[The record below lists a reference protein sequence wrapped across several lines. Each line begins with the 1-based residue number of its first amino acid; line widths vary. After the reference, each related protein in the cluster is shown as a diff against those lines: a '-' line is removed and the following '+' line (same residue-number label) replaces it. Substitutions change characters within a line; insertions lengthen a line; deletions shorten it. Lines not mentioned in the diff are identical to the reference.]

1 MLSVLFGILS
11 AVCLIYF
18 GIISFYS
25 GVKTSAAWIWLVLS
39 VVFFL
44 LFRGNIYY
52 HQHKKQVPLWIPVSV
67 VTLCTAG
74 TAVLIILQFFIFGGM
89 FRTAPDHLD
98 YLIVLGARVRED
110 DISASLKHRLDK
122 AIRFAQEHP
131 ETKLVLSGG
140 QGYGEPTSEA
150 QAMAEYL
157 QYNGIAPEQMLL
169 ENTSTNTKENML
181 CSKEVIDTQR
191 QREKENR
198 RREQK
203 QEGQRR
209 LELSGFLLKL
219 EENEQ
224 KKHADGEREP
234 TMIEKDYD
242 PRLHQRKKLT
252 EKSREILAR
261 GEKNRQKNYGPGQD
275 IAGSAVG
282 TGQNLEALMQVYPGM
297 TELLPDK
304 PLQIGVLTSNFHLY
318 RAMKIGE
325 KCGFEHLYGVA
336 SSSDPVLFIHLCV
349 REAVAILKDKFM
361 GNM

>member
-1 MLSVLFGILS
+1 MLSVIFGILS
-11 AVCLIYF
+11 ALCLVYV

-25 GVKTSAAWIWLVLS
+25 GIKTSAAWIWMVLS

-44 LFRGNIYY
+44 LFRGTMYY
-52 HQHKKQVPLWIPVSV
+52 HQHKKQVPLWIPVSI

-74 TAVLIILQFFIFGGM
+74 TVVFVILQFLIFGGM

-110 DISASLKHRLDK
+110 DISSSLKHRLDK

-140 QGYGEPTSEA
+140 QGEGEPTSEA

-157 QYNGIAPEQMLL
+157 QYNGVAPEQMLL
-169 ENTSTNTKENML
+169 EMSSTNTKENMIY
-181 CSKEVIDTQR
+181 SKEVIDTQR
-191 QREKENR
+191 RREKESQQRERRQEGR
-198 RREQK
+198 RRM
-203 QEGQRR
+203 
-209 LELSGFLLKL
+209 ELSGFLLKL
-219 EENEQ
+219 EEG
-224 KKHADGEREP
+224 KDAGRESEP
-234 TMIEKDYD
+234 AMIEKDYD
-242 PRLHQRKKLT
+242 PRVHQRRELT
-252 EKSREILAR
+252 EKLRESLAQ
-261 GEKNRQKNYGPGQD
+261 GERNRQRSYAPGQGM
-275 IAGSAVG
+275 AEGSIG

-349 REAVAILKDKFM
+349 REAIAILKDKFM